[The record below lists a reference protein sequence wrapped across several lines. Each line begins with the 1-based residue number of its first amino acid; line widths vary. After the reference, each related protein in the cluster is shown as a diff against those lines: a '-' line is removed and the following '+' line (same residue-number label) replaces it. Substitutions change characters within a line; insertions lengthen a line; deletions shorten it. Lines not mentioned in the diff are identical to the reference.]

1 MAISYIENLTRVI
14 ISYNIYETSL
24 QRVLYIS
31 YEMTTS
37 IRFCLSYDVLKWDLF
52 TITLNN
58 LLIRKRIVGTDV
70 VNDAT
75 QLRKSAIIARV
86 VIRLL

>member
-1 MAISYIENLTRVI
+1 MAISYIENLTRVFL
-14 ISYNIYETSL
+14 SYDIYETSL

-37 IRFCLSYDVLKWDLF
+37 IRFFLSYDVLKWDLI

-58 LLIRKRIVGTDV
+58 LLIRRRFVGTDV

-75 QLRKSAIIARV
+75 QLRQSVVTRV